1 MVESSIQNSNAV
13 RKQPL
18 LPQHPG
24 MYEIE
29 IADNQK
35 CLTIDEDFVR
45 SIVRQTLQTEQVSS
59 ATISLAIVDNSQI
72 HELNRQY
79 LNHDYETDVLS
90 FLLEESHDETAC
102 SETGSPRGAGKKID
116 GEVIVSSEMAI
127 DMAADYSWDA
137 MDELTLYIVHGLLH
151 LCGYD
156 DLTAAELPVMRA
168 RECHLFEILGRP
180 RPTRDA
186 SDHGHVDEES
196 HAGEE
201 QNSVKENSIEK
212 AVVQPGGKS

>member
-13 RKQPL
+13 HKHSH
-18 LPQHPG
+18 LPQHSG
-24 MYEIE
+24 MYGID

-35 CLTIDEDFVR
+35 YLTIDEKTVT
-45 SIVRQTLQTEQVSS
+45 SIVHRTLQTEQVSS
-59 ATISLAIVDNSQI
+59 ATISVAIVDNAQI

-90 FLLEESHDETAC
+90 FLLEDSRDDASNSESDA
-102 SETGSPRGAGKKID
+102 PRGIGKTID

-156 DLTAAELPVMRA
+156 DLTAKELSVMRA
-168 RECHLFEILGRP
+168 RECHVFEILGRP
-180 RPTRDA
+180 RPTRDS
-186 SDHGHVDEES
+186 SDHGHVGEER

-201 QNSVKENSIEK
+201 QNPAKENGKE
-212 AVVQPGGKS
+212 VVAQPGGQP

>member
-1 MVESSIQNSNAV
+1 
-13 RKQPL
+13 
-18 LPQHPG
+18 

-29 IADNQK
+29 IADNQE

-45 SIVRQTLQTEQVSS
+45 SIVRRTLQTEQVSS
-59 ATISLAIVDNSQI
+59 ATISVAIVDNSQI

-90 FLLEESHDETAC
+90 FLLEASRDESLS
-102 SETGSPRGAGKKID
+102 SEPDSPRGAGKTID

-127 DMAADYSWDA
+127 DMAADYSWAA

-156 DLTAAELPVMRA
+156 DLTAEELPVMRA
-168 RECHLFEILGRP
+168 RECHVFEILGRP
-180 RPTRDA
+180 EPTRDS
-186 SDHGHVDEES
+186 SDHGHIGEES
-196 HAGEE
+196 LAAEE
-201 QNSVKENSIEK
+201 QDLVNDHEKEII
-212 AVVQPGGKS
+212 VQPGGQS

>member
-13 RKQPL
+13 HKHSH
-18 LPQHPG
+18 LPQHSG
-24 MYEIE
+24 MYGID

-35 CLTIDEDFVR
+35 YLTIDEKTVT
-45 SIVRQTLQTEQVSS
+45 SIVHRTLQTEQVSS
-59 ATISLAIVDNSQI
+59 ATISVAIVDNAQI

-90 FLLEESHDETAC
+90 FLLEDSRDDA
-102 SETGSPRGAGKKID
+102 SNSKSDAPRGIGKTID

-156 DLTAAELPVMRA
+156 DLTAKELSVMRA
-168 RECHLFEILGRP
+168 RECHVFEILGRP
-180 RPTRDA
+180 RPTRDS
-186 SDHGHVDEES
+186 SDHGHVGEER

-201 QNSVKENSIEK
+201 QNPAKENGKE
-212 AVVQPGGKS
+212 VVAQPGGQP

>member
-13 RKQPL
+13 HKHSH
-18 LPQHPG
+18 LPQHSG
-24 MYEIE
+24 MYGID

-35 CLTIDEDFVR
+35 YLTIDEKTVT
-45 SIVRQTLQTEQVSS
+45 SIVHRTLQTEQVSS
-59 ATISLAIVDNSQI
+59 ATISVAIVDNAQI

-90 FLLEESHDETAC
+90 FLLEDSRDDASNSESDA
-102 SETGSPRGAGKKID
+102 PRGIGKSID

-156 DLTAAELPVMRA
+156 DLTAKELSVMRA
-168 RECHLFEILGRP
+168 RECHVFEILGRP
-180 RPTRDA
+180 RPTRDS
-186 SDHGHVDEES
+186 SDHGHVGEER

-201 QNSVKENSIEK
+201 QNPAKENGKE
-212 AVVQPGGKS
+212 VVAQPGGQP